1 MRRALTGAM
10 LVVAVVGGVLGLPA
24 SAAAQTAQEEQLA
37 KVAVSRYG
45 GADRYATSLLVAE
58 AVAADA
64 GGSLTHVVMVSG
76 LSWPD
81 AVVAA
86 PVAGALGAPV
96 LMTPPGELRDDA
108 AAFLQRTGVSNVVV
122 VGSTGGAN
130 AVGSAVVTAL
140 EGLGISVERVGRVDR
155 YATGVVAAR
164 QIESVGEMP
173 GYGTTAIIANG
184 DVFADALVAG
194 AFAARGPH
202 PVLLTPRDELH
213 AGVARY
219 LSAAGIDHVVL
230 MGGTAALAEAVDWS
244 ISDLGI
250 AVTRLAGATRFDTAV
265 KAAEIV
271 EGLYA
276 QGSERCFTTERI
288 GLARARVP
296 FDSFSAGPLLG
307 RLCAPLLLA
316 NPNAIPLDT
325 AGFLDA
331 ARTTTAAAGI
341 DTLDLRVFGG
351 DAAVSQTAIDAYLGG
366 EPTVEPADEPAG
378 LPAGTCGGAI
388 DAAPVQLVTENDPE
402 EPAWSP
408 DCSQIVYGARS
419 RLWIAGSD
427 GSEPSEL
434 TQRDGGYSNE
444 PFWSPD
450 GTRIA
455 YAREVYQ
462 GEHWESHIWVVNAD
476 GSGKTQVTRGDVR
489 DGDPSWSP
497 DSSEIVFSRI
507 SGTGRNAQGDR
518 ISSDRYI
525 VAMNANGTNKRFLT
539 VGGAWDR
546 APTWSPDGSQIGYI
560 AYDSVWVHNT
570 NGSGGRAIAGNA
582 YWDGGLSW
590 SPDGSKIAFI
600 RRDGEDASIRLVQVD
615 TASEEVLADVPG
627 RESHPRWSPD
637 GHRILF
643 FVATEDGT
651 REAWA
656 AGASGRQVGIAPGQF
671 VGRGSAPSPGGCGG
685 SASDASQQLG
695 SLGGSSPS
703 WSPNCT
709 HVVFAHDRSLWLM
722 RNDGTDL
729 RRLTR
734 YDARTSYA
742 PSWSPDGTRIAYART
757 DYQDDRWVS
766 HIWLVNSDG
775 TGHTQLTGGDVWDD
789 EPSWSPD
796 GSKLTFSRYWGSGR
810 SDAGHR
816 TDDDRYIAV
825 MRADGSGRRALTA
838 GAVWDHSPAWSPDGT
853 LIGYISNKSV
863 WVITPDGA
871 HRRGIAGDVD
881 SNGLSWSP
889 DGARIAV
896 TRGDDSATAIHL
908 LELASLSDIK
918 VTDGMARLSSPH
930 WSPAGQRIL
939 FHTVNADGTEHV
951 WAAGASGTQVGT
963 TAGQFVGGGA
973 VPATGGCGGTASD
986 GPVKLAE
993 TAFVASEPAWSPDCT
1008 HVAFARGGSLWL
1020 MRNDGSG
1027 LRRLTRFDGETSS
1040 GPSWSPDGSRIA
1052 FARTVTANRRTL
1064 SHIWLVS
1071 TDGTH
1076 RTQITEGDVLDSSP
1090 TWSADSSQ
1098 IAFARQTLGEADANG
1113 HVSGRDRYIVLM
1125 GNDGSDQTILTED
1138 DDWESS
1144 PAWSPDGSVIAYLS
1158 AGAVW
1163 IMAPDSSNARAVAV
1177 GAFADGGLS
1186 WSPDSTHIAF
1196 ARGSWSE
1203 SRVVTVEIDGLA
1215 ENVIGDGLI
1224 KQRNPSWSPDGQ
1236 RIVYDGVG
1244 DPADADPG
1252 DSDHDDAWSV
1262 GVSGAAGTPASGGA
1276 GECRP
1281 WGVSG
1286 TTAGFPLADWAV
1298 PSTGA
1303 LRVAVLFMEFP
1314 DAQAEHTTQREA
1326 ELGAAFIEEY
1336 LEAASYGK
1344 LDVELVIH
1352 HAWLRA
1358 EQPHASYIEE
1368 LAVGTGL
1375 GRSASA
1381 HAVMLAD
1388 DAVDFSD
1395 IDAVAVVFP
1404 SSHFGGGGNAGGVV
1418 QADGRSLAMTRTNDK
1433 LLSEERTLASA
1444 PSWGRVAAHEVIHN
1458 IGLLDM
1464 YPYDGTLH
1472 ELRDAPAGTEW
1483 VRAAFGRMGLEAWF
1497 PANKFDERREV
1508 TWRYADGRRAT
1519 SYTRAL
1525 VPAEMMAWSR
1535 WQLGWLD
1542 DTQVQCVRE
1551 PSATV
1556 QLGPIAEPGG
1566 STAMAAVPLTTH
1578 ELIVVESRRELGYD
1592 RPVTTTTA
1600 DGARVRAPNLL
1611 SEGVLVY
1618 TVDAA
1623 LGSGALPL
1631 KIADDSGNGQ
1641 VGDFPVLG
1649 VDDSVTLHGY
1659 TITVT
1664 ADDGNT
1670 HTVTITRNN

>member
-1 MRRALTGAM
+1 MRRALTGAV
-10 LVVAVVGGVLGLPA
+10 LVVAVVGGVLGLPT

-45 GADRYATSLLVAE
+45 GADRYATSLLVAD

-108 AAFLQRTGVSNVVV
+108 AAFVQRTGVTDVVV
-122 VGSTGGAN
+122 VGATGGAH
-130 AVGSAVVTAL
+130 AVSDAVVTSL
-140 EGLGISVERVGRVDR
+140 EGLGITVERVGRVDR

-173 GYGTTAIIANG
+173 GFGTTAIVANG

-219 LSAAGIDHVVL
+219 LSEAGISHVVL

-250 AVTRLAGATRFDTAV
+250 SVTRLAGATRFDTAV
-265 KAAEIV
+265 KAAEFV

-316 NPNAIPLDT
+316 SPHAIPLDT

-331 ARTTTAAAGI
+331 ARTTTAAAGV

-351 DAAVSQTAIDAYLGG
+351 DAAVSQTAIDAYLDG

-419 RLWIAGSD
+419 RLWIAGND

-434 TQRDGGYSNE
+434 TQRDGGYSHE

-476 GSGKTQVTRGDVR
+476 GSGKTQVTRGDVW

-497 DSSEIVFSRI
+497 DSTEIVFSRI
-507 SGTGRNAQGDR
+507 SGTGRDAQGDR

-539 VGGAWDR
+539 VGGAWDH

-590 SPDGSKIAFI
+590 SPDGSKIAFT

-757 DYQDDRWVS
+757 DYLDDRWVS

-796 GSKLTFSRYWGSGR
+796 GAKLTFSRYWGSGR

-816 TDDDRYIAV
+816 TDSDRYIAV
-825 MRADGSGRRALTA
+825 IGADGSGRRALTA
-838 GAVWDHSPAWSPDGT
+838 GDAWDSAPVWSPDGTKVGYLASDGFASVVAPDGSDNRRVAGGVHPDGGLAWSPDGT
-853 LIGYISNKSV
+853 RLAFARRSTVEGDTDRTGSV
-863 WVITPDGA
+863 VVVRLDDPTEAVLVDEA
-871 HRRGIAGDVD
+871 DRGI
-881 SNGLSWSP
+881 LPRWSP
-889 DGARIAV
+889 DGERVAYTRVGADNERSIYV
-896 TRGDDSATAIHL
+896 T
-908 LELASLSDIK
+908 
-918 VTDGMARLSSPH
+918 
-930 WSPAGQRIL
+930 
-939 FHTVNADGTEHV
+939 
-951 WAAGASGTQVGT
+951 GAN
-963 TAGQFVGGGA
+963 
-973 VPATGGCGGTASD
+973 GTAT
-986 GPVKLAE
+986 V
-993 TAFVASEPAWSPDCT
+993 
-1008 HVAFARGGSLWL
+1008 
-1020 MRNDGSG
+1020 
-1027 LRRLTRFDGETSS
+1027 SS
-1040 GPSWSPDGSRIA
+1040 
-1052 FARTVTANRRTL
+1052 
-1064 SHIWLVS
+1064 
-1071 TDGTH
+1071 
-1076 RTQITEGDVLDSSP
+1076 
-1090 TWSADSSQ
+1090 
-1098 IAFARQTLGEADANG
+1098 
-1113 HVSGRDRYIVLM
+1113 
-1125 GNDGSDQTILTED
+1125 
-1138 DDWESS
+1138 
-1144 PAWSPDGSVIAYLS
+1144 
-1158 AGAVW
+1158 
-1163 IMAPDSSNARAVAV
+1163 
-1177 GAFADGGLS
+1177 
-1186 WSPDSTHIAF
+1186 
-1196 ARGSWSE
+1196 
-1203 SRVVTVEIDGLA
+1203 
-1215 ENVIGDGLI
+1215 
-1224 KQRNPSWSPDGQ
+1224 
-1236 RIVYDGVG
+1236 
-1244 DPADADPG
+1244 
-1252 DSDHDDAWSV
+1252 
-1262 GVSGAAGTPASGGA
+1262 AAQ
-1276 GECRP
+1276 CRP
-1281 WGVSG
+1281 LGLSG
-1286 TTAGFPLADWAV
+1286 TTAGFPLPGLVPTAGAV
-1298 PSTGA
+1298 
-1303 LRVAVLFMEFP
+1303 RVAVLFMDFA
-1314 DAQAEHTTQREA
+1314 DAPAEHTTQEEA
-1326 ELGAAFIEEY
+1326 ELGLSRAETY
-1336 LEAASYGK
+1336 LEAVGYGK
-1344 LDVELVIH
+1344 IDIEFVPLH
-1352 HAWLRA
+1352 RWLRA
-1358 EQPHASYIEE
+1358 AEDSEVYIGPTPFGPA
-1368 LAVGTGL
+1368 LVGT
-1375 GRSASA
+1375 ASA
-1381 HAVMLAD
+1381 HAVALAD
-1388 DAVDFSD
+1388 AEFDFSTVD
-1395 IDAVAVVFP
+1395 LVLTVFP
-1404 SSHFGGGGNAGGVV
+1404 GTHFGGGNALGSVT
-1418 QADGRSLAMTRTNDK
+1418 ADEVEVTTTRVNTKPLDEPGE
-1433 LLSEERTLASA
+1433 LQD
-1444 PSWGRVAAHEVIHN
+1444 WGYVGAHEIAHN
-1458 IGLLDM
+1458 LGLLDM
-1464 YPYDGTLH
+1464 YPYDDEVH
-1472 ELRDAPAGTEW
+1472 ELPEIDSDNVWVFVDVGLMGLQSHFMTELEDERLRHTWRIPDGTEGSS
-1483 VRAAFGRMGLEAWF
+1483 F
-1497 PANKFDERREV
+1497 
-1508 TWRYADGRRAT
+1508 AT
-1519 SYTRAL
+1519 SLRSR
-1525 VPAEMMAWSR
+1525 EMLAWSR
-1535 WQLGWLD
+1535 WQLGWLAD
-1542 DTQVQCVRE
+1542 SQVSCITE
-1551 PSATV
+1551 DIATV
-1556 QLGPIAEPGG
+1556 RLGPVAAPRDW
-1566 STAMAAVPLTTH
+1566 SAMAAVPLNGH
-1578 ELIVVESRRELGYD
+1578 EMIVVESRRQLGYD
-1592 RPVTTTTA
+1592 APRSFTA
-1600 DGARVRAPNLL
+1600 PDGASTEFPTLITA
-1611 SEGVLVY
+1611 GVLVY
-1618 TVDAA
+1618 TVDT
-1623 LGSGALPL
+1623 LLDTGTLPI
-1631 KIADDSGNGQ
+1631 KFVGDSGNGQ
-1641 VGDFPVLG
+1641 IEDFPVLTKG
-1649 VDDSVTLHGY
+1649 DSVTLRGY
-1659 TITVT
+1659 TISVT
-1664 ADDGNT
+1664 GDDDDT
-1670 HTVTITRNN
+1670 HTVSITRNS